1 MDASIVKLIKQKDT
15 PYAHDKQGS
24 GYLGKRIESFEPDHI
39 FVYEKIKHDD
49 LVSSIL
55 ANFPTARVDVVP
67 NQSPATI
74 RKLEPKLECT
84 QSTNK
89 NAAIIDIAKKLLFI
103 GTATRE
109 RFVEK
114 FTNKLD
120 CLCPQF
126 YSLTP
131 LNNGCYYS
139 CAYCYLQVTYRGVF
153 PYIKINVN
161 LDDLKEAVLRVVQR
175 ESRVGN
181 SALTFNCGEKLDSLS
196 FDRWLGLSKILVPF
210 FANTSQL
217 ERSTL
222 LLLTKSDCVENLIE
236 LASRNTKVTR
246 NTVVSWS
253 LNSEEFAIK
262 YEIGSPP
269 PSKRLG
275 AARKCQD
282 AGYKVRLR
290 IDPLLFLPNWHIYY
304 ERLVKD
310 IFLKYEL
317 NPEIITLG
325 ALRFE
330 TGLDSIAKARFKG
343 IDLFDYDFIVEGHD
357 KHRYKIEDRI
367 ILYKSLISMIEKYS
381 SHAGLPRA
389 HIGLC
394 KEKRGAWLDSGLNL
408 EDCHCN
414 CIGHWQINRRDK

>member
-1 MDASIVKLIKQKDT
+1 MS
-15 PYAHDKQGS
+15 
-24 GYLGKRIESFEPDHI
+24 SFKPERI
-39 FVYEKIKHDD
+39 FVYDKIRHDD
-49 LVSSIL
+49 IVSRIL
-55 ANFPTARVDVVP
+55 ANFPATKVQVIS
-67 NQSPATI
+67 NQLPTTI
-74 RKLEPKLECT
+74 RNLDPKFGHAK
-84 QSTNK
+84 SRNK
-89 NAAIIDIAKKLLFI
+89 NAAIIDIAKKLLVI
-103 GTATRE
+103 GTGTRQSL
-109 RFVEK
+109 VEK

-153 PYIKINVN
+153 PYIKINANV
-161 LDDLKEAVLRVVQR
+161 DDLKKAVLQVVQR
-175 ESRVGN
+175 ESRTGN
-181 SALTFNCGEKLDSLS
+181 LDLTFNCGEKLDSLS

-210 FANTSQL
+210 FADTPQL

-236 LASRNTKVTR
+236 LAIMSPKVTK

-253 LNSEEFAIK
+253 LNSEEFARK
-262 YEIGSPP
+262 YELGSPT
-269 PSKRLG
+269 PSKRLA

-282 AGYKVRLR
+282 VGYRIRLR
-290 IDPLLFLPNWHIYY
+290 IDPLLFLPNWYIYY
-304 ERLVKD
+304 EKLVKD

-317 NPEIITLG
+317 SPEIVTLG

-330 TGLDSIAKARFKG
+330 TGLDSIAKARFEG

-357 KHRYKIEDRI
+357 KHRYKIEDRVA
-367 ILYKSLISMIEKYS
+367 LYKSLVSMIGKYS
-381 SHAGLPRA
+381 SQAGLPRP

-394 KEKRGAWLDSGLNL
+394 KEKRRAWLDSGLNL

-414 CIGHWQINRRDK
+414 CIGHWQINRREYVK